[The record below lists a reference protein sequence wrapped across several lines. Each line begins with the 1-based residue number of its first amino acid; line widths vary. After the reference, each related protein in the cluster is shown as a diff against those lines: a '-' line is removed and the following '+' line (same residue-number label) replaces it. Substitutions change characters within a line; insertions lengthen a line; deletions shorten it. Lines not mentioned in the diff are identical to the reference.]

1 MRSETTTDFRIFISH
16 SSHDVVAATAVCR
29 CLESGGVRCWISTRD
44 IPAGSDWS
52 EEIIRSIRE
61 CSGLVFVWT
70 PNSEASAHVR
80 REVKL
85 ACNSGK
91 LVVPMRFPETASTED
106 LNYYLDGIHQL
117 QCDFSTIDA
126 TIPSVLDAIRKHHC
140 SPEELEKAIIISDES
155 NGLGELPDRPKA
167 IQTLINNSSHQKSL
181 LASFGRPR
189 IVVTLVI
196 LLVFLICLSFTIL
209 NQSSKKPTTSQKPVV
224 IGIYPSDGF
233 GPLRKRGLH
242 KSLDQFSADLTLI
255 DLDSISTQDMK
266 ENKINVLLKELE
278 KLLAQENVLAV
289 VGPPITEATYPV
301 LETIAKQKPDLPVI
315 IESAGPPSKIGWD
328 EFKDR
333 LAIFRLHSGV
343 DSRGANV
350 ASFILEGVKHNV
362 KFTLLLDRN
371 PVGGTSSYGELLYDE
386 VKKNIENWDELVA
399 NNWIATIPF
408 ASKTIADNQDQFDRA
423 FQTKQIVLMFGL
435 GSDFKRL
442 ADEFYGTSSSP
453 LAKFGGWMTGY
464 SIDKTIDDYQAS
476 RIFEITD
483 INISP
488 SDVPSSMLAVFQNE
502 FGALSPANRDQA
514 FSFDAGLC
522 LHDAYAR
529 TKHSTLEHANDPYLH
544 PTIDRTFLKRI
555 SHEMRVKRVVG
566 VSGEIR
572 LDSTRSESSTN
583 LYYCLFS
590 KENKRWEI
598 VSYQSILQNL
608 QMESN

>member
-1 MRSETTTDFRIFISH
+1 
-16 SSHDVVAATAVCR
+16 
-29 CLESGGVRCWISTRD
+29 
-44 IPAGSDWS
+44 
-52 EEIIRSIRE
+52 
-61 CSGLVFVWT
+61 
-70 PNSEASAHVR
+70 
-80 REVKL
+80 
-85 ACNSGK
+85 
-91 LVVPMRFPETASTED
+91 
-106 LNYYLDGIHQL
+106 
-117 QCDFSTIDA
+117 
-126 TIPSVLDAIRKHHC
+126 
-140 SPEELEKAIIISDES
+140 
-155 NGLGELPDRPKA
+155 
-167 IQTLINNSSHQKSL
+167 
-181 LASFGRPR
+181 
-189 IVVTLVI
+189 
-196 LLVFLICLSFTIL
+196 
-209 NQSSKKPTTSQKPVV
+209 
-224 IGIYPSDGF
+224 
-233 GPLRKRGLH
+233 
-242 KSLDQFSADLTLI
+242 
-255 DLDSISTQDMK
+255 
-266 ENKINVLLKELE
+266 
-278 KLLAQENVLAV
+278 
-289 VGPPITEATYPV
+289 
-301 LETIAKQKPDLPVI
+301 VI

-350 ASFILEGVKHNV
+350 ASFILEGIKRNV
-362 KFTLLLDRN
+362 RFTLLLDRN

-386 VKKNIENWDELVA
+386 VKKNITNWDELVA
-399 NNWIATIPF
+399 NNWITTIPF

-423 FQTKQIVLMFGL
+423 FQTKQIVLMLGL
-435 GSDFKRL
+435 GSDFKKL
-442 ADEFYGTSSSP
+442 ADEFYGTSCSP

-464 SIDKTIDDYQAS
+464 SIDKTIDEYQAS

-483 INISP
+483 LNISP

-529 TKHSTLEHANDPYLH
+529 TKHSTLGHANDPYLH

-555 SHEMRVKRVVG
+555 SHEMRLKRVVG

-608 QMESN
+608 QMEIN